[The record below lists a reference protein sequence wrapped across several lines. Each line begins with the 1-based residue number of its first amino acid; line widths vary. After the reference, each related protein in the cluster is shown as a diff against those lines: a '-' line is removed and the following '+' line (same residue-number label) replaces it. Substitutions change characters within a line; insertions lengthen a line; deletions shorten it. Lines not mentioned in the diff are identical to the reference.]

1 MFQKPALLKIS
12 GDVLNK
18 VYDRGWAAKSTLE
31 LEKRIRFC
39 LKKIDQKFVQDLALT
54 TRKRLDRIARK
65 GIEYI
70 FFQVFLYFKH
80 CIFIFYINLYDMFNK
95 LFKK

>member
-1 MFQKPALLKIS
+1 MFQKRIEDFWGCLKQ
-12 GDVLNK
+12 K
-18 VYDRGWAAKSTLE
+18 VYDRRWATKSILE
-31 LEKRIRFC
+31 LKKRIRFC
-39 LKKIDQKFVQDLALT
+39 LKKIDQKFLQDLALT

-65 GIEYI
+65 GIE
-70 FFQVFLYFKH
+70 FFFFKFFLYFKH